1 MNKEPINYIDWLEL
15 GRVIIPCLKGTPK
28 VKKYTD
34 PDFKIEKDIWNR
46 DHETAEIALRLDHD
60 VDLDVDNEFVK
71 RFIDYYIKDC
81 GAIFGREGNPTS
93 HYLWTN
99 RSQIPFKQFKL
110 PDEFEKDYE
119 AFPHG
124 SMICELRTEKKRY
137 TIVPGSLHSK
147 SKTNVRWEKFDEIR
161 EYQGNLSIDV
171 GKVALSAALTII
183 YPSTGSRDEYCT
195 AIAGILVKNTDWTD
209 EEINNFISRIA
220 EHADDEGLA
229 QRLKKGTSSRKT
241 NRKFGVNKIHEIT
254 GYSHKSIQG
263 LFNWIGIF
271 QNVTTQ
277 ISKDTIEKIEE
288 YGANRYWV
296 HLNVPEKKS
305 ELSDLKV
312 VKRKIWIDGESLMNQ
327 KIFYDTAMSQAKIWI
342 PRMTV
347 KEFEEIM
354 MSKFYSREKSTDYV
368 EEAENDSQFKMFFL
382 SYLDNKGVYMDK
394 EQLAVYKLPFYNK
407 DKSTIEFDLNNFE
420 QELIKNRI
428 NLKRVDLVQKVQ
440 TILKAK
446 KDRGKYNNKSCV
458 AWLIT
463 GDKID
468 NNKLV
473 WEGESVYIGDDLK
486 EVKGE

>member
-1 MNKEPINYIDWLEL
+1 M

-60 VDLDVDNEFVK
+60 VDLDIDNEFVK
-71 RFIDYYIKDC
+71 RFINYYIKDC

-99 RSQIPFKQFKL
+99 RNQIPFKQFKL

-147 SKTNVRWEKFDEIR
+147 SKTNVRWEKFEEIR

-183 YPSTGSRDEYCT
+183 YPSAGSRDEYCT
-195 AIAGILVKNTDWTD
+195 AIAGILVKHTDWTD
-209 EEINNFISRIA
+209 DEINDFVSRIA
-220 EHADDEGLA
+220 EHADDDGYA

-241 NRKFGVNKIHEIT
+241 NRKFGINKLHEIT
-254 GYSHKSIQG
+254 GYSHKNLQG

-271 QNVTTQ
+271 KDITLQV
-277 ISKDTIEKIEE
+277 SKDTIEKIEE
-288 YGANRYWV
+288 YGANRYYV
-296 HLNVPEKKS
+296 HLNVPQKSVDGPGLETVKK
-305 ELSDLKV
+305 
-312 VKRKIWIDGESLMNQ
+312 KIWIDGESLMNL
-327 KIFYDTAMSQAKIWI
+327 KLFCDIAMSQAKVWI
-342 PRMTV
+342 PRMTP

-354 MSKFYSREKSTDYV
+354 MAKFYSREKSKEYV
-368 EEAENDSQFKMFFL
+368 QEAEEDSQFKMFFL
-382 SYLDNKGVYMDK
+382 NYLDTKGVYMDK
-394 EQLAVYKLPFYNK
+394 EQLAVYKLPYYNQEK
-407 DKSTIEFDLNNFE
+407 KTIEFDLSNFE
-420 QELIKNRI
+420 KELMKNRI
-428 NLKRVDLVQKVQ
+428 NLKRPDLVQKVK
-440 TILKAK
+440 TILKGK
-446 KDRGKYNNKSCV
+446 RDRGKYKNKSCV
-458 AWLIT
+458 AWVIS
-463 GDKID
+463 GEKIEE
-468 NNKLV
+468 NKLI
-473 WEGESVYIGDDLK
+473 WEGESVYIGDST
-486 EVKGE
+486 GEDE

>member
-1 MNKEPINYIDWLEL
+1 MNKEPINYMDWLDL

-34 PDFKIEKDIWNR
+34 PDFKIEKDIWSR

-60 VDLDVDNEFVK
+60 IDLDIDNEFVK
-71 RFIDYYIKDC
+71 RFINYYIKDC

-99 RSQIPFKQFKL
+99 RNQTPFKQFKL
-110 PDEFEKDYE
+110 PDEFAKDYE

-147 SKTNVRWEKFDEIR
+147 SKTNVRWEKFEEIR

-209 EEINNFISRIA
+209 DEINDFVSRIA
-220 EHADDEGLA
+220 EHADDDGYA

-241 NRKFGVNKIHEIT
+241 NRKFGINKLHEIT
-254 GYSHKSIQG
+254 GYSHKNLQG

-271 QNVTTQ
+271 KDISLQV
-277 ISKDTIEKIEE
+277 SKDTIEKIEE
-288 YGANRYWV
+288 YGANRYYV
-296 HLNVPEKKS
+296 HLNVPQKSVNGPGLETVKK
-305 ELSDLKV
+305 
-312 VKRKIWIDGESLMNQ
+312 KIWIDGESLMNL
-327 KIFYDTAMSQAKIWI
+327 KLFCDIAMSQAKVWI
-342 PRMTV
+342 PRMTP

-354 MSKFYSREKSTDYV
+354 MAKFYNREKSKEYV
-368 EEAENDSQFKMFFL
+368 QEAEEDSQFKMFFL
-382 SYLDNKGVYMDK
+382 NYLDSKGVYMDK
-394 EQLAVYKLPFYNK
+394 EQLAVYKLPYYNQEK
-407 DKSTIEFDLNNFE
+407 RTIEFDLSNFE
-420 QELIKNRI
+420 KELMKNRI
-428 NLKRVDLVQKVQ
+428 NLKRPDLVQKVQ
-440 TILKAK
+440 TILKGK
-446 KDRGKYNNKSCV
+446 RDRGKYKNKSCV
-458 AWLIT
+458 AWVIS
-463 GDKID
+463 GEKIEE
-468 NNKLV
+468 NKLI
-473 WEGESVYIGDDLK
+473 WEGESVYIGDST
-486 EVKGE
+486 GEDE